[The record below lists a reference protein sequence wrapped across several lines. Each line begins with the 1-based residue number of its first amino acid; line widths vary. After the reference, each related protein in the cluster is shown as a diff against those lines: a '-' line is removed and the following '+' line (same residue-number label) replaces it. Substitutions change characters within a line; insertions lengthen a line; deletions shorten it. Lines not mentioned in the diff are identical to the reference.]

1 MMEETHI
8 SLEADTFKSK
18 LSLDIDLKRN
28 TYSFCSPN
36 QEMVKITGSINDL
49 RELQSLIQR
58 LTDSYIYLSK
68 LNPKPF

>member
-1 MMEETHI
+1 MEETYI
-8 SLEADTFKSK
+8 TLEGNTFKSK
-18 LSLDIDLKRN
+18 LSLDIDLKRGI
-28 TYSFCSPN
+28 YSFCSPN
-36 QEMVKITGSINDL
+36 QEMVKITGQLNDL